1 MILWIFLIT
10 SSFADSDQLMGQY
23 FHAKAETSLIEF
35 LEAKELSIP
44 SALQDDKINCVG
56 VEEFAPTLDAIRTE
70 AQATLSDLKNNG
82 FRWRQPQT
90 YGKDEKILMPPDRAR
105 AYANERLRFF
115 RLEAFG
121 RLSRLAP
128 GCLNIFRQ
136 DPTGTRKSNDI
147 PRFRLESLK
156 NVTPEAFCSVT
167 MRYWKEL
174 YSELPAACKV
184 AADE

>member
-1 MILWIFLIT
+1 MILWIFFLT
-10 SSFADSDQLMGQY
+10 SSFADSDQLIGQY
-23 FHAKAETSLIEF
+23 FHAKAETALIEY

-44 SALQDDKINCVG
+44 SAIQDDKINCVG
-56 VEEFAPTLDAIRTE
+56 VEGFHATLDSIRLE

-90 YGKDEKILMPPDRAR
+90 YGKDEKMLMPPERAI

-115 RLEAFG
+115 RLETFG

-128 GCLNIFRQ
+128 GCLDVFRQ
-136 DPTGTRKSNDI
+136 DPTGTRKSNNI

-174 YSELPAACKV
+174 YSELPVACKI
-184 AADE
+184 AADD

>member
-1 MILWIFLIT
+1 MILWILFLT
-10 SSFADSDQLMGQY
+10 SSFAESDQLIGQY
-23 FHAKAETSLIEF
+23 FHAKAETALIEY
-35 LEAKELSIP
+35 LETKEHSIP
-44 SALQDDKINCVG
+44 STLQADTINCVG
-56 VEEFAPTLDAIRTE
+56 LEEFTPTLEAIREE
-70 AQATLSDLKNNG
+70 AQTTLKDLKNNG

-90 YGKDEKILMPPDRAR
+90 YGKDEKILMPPDRAV

-136 DPTGTRKSNDI
+136 DPTGTRKSNNI

-156 NVTPEAFCSVT
+156 NVTPEAFCNVT

-174 YSELPAACKV
+174 YSELPAGCKIP
-184 AADE
+184 ADE